1 MSNKLHIDLERSLRE
16 APPEVYYNQL
26 GDDGKPLFPGTNYKK
41 RIITKLDNVSYKNS
55 EQIREEDAGEDRVMR
70 LLPSYRNRGIIYSK
84 MPPAIKVDP
93 EDRKRFSGCSG
104 FGRRETHEILQYET
118 YIYDV
123 LEFDSKLAEEV
134 FKINSNET
142 DEFVPATPNTKN
154 TYIKSVVNAVH
165 SKIIENKDDDILN
178 YLKLICRNRPDW
190 HDSILETVRK
200 EHISR
205 FPTMQAWNTSS
216 AKKFAKEYDLPY
228 EGDKNKNVD
237 GLGYVR
243 KITSIKNVFWDAMI
257 TSKKYG
263 MKKVKVWSWI
273 DSPKPSTLT
282 KQRQEVRKKFTDL
295 EANFQLWIAD
305 YLDMDI
311 QEVRERGKGRFPI
324 EFSGFLPQ
332 DTEATTEN
340 NGNPR
345 EEGIIQ

>member
-16 APPEVYYNQL
+16 APPEQYYNQL
-26 GDDGKPLFPGTNYKK
+26 GDDGTPLFPGTHFEK
-41 RIITKLDNVSYKNS
+41 RIITQRDNVSYKKS
-55 EQIREEDAGEDRVMR
+55 EQIREEDAGEDRVKV
-70 LLPSYRNRGIIYSK
+70 LLPSFRNRGIIYSK

-93 EDRKRFSGCSG
+93 EDKRRFSGLSG
-104 FGRRETHEILQYET
+104 FGRNEAFEVLNYET
-118 YIYDV
+118 YFYDV
-123 LEFDSKLAEEV
+123 LRFDNKLAEEV

-165 SKIIENKDDDILN
+165 DNVILNNDDDILN

-190 HDSILETVRK
+190 HTSILETVRK

-205 FPTMQAWNTSS
+205 FPTMKAWNTAS
-216 AKKFAKEYDLPY
+216 AKVFAKEHDLPY

-282 KQRQEVRKKFTDL
+282 KQRQEVRDKFTDL

-311 QEVRERGKGRFPI
+311 QEVRQRGEGRFPI

-332 DTEATTEN
+332 DTEKTAEN
-340 NGNPR
+340 KGNPK
-345 EEGIIQ
+345 EEGVIQ